1 MKDNKLKVFVI
12 INLIIFSIVIIIFL
26 FSILSF
32 KKYTKNNMIYVYNKT
47 NSDINFDI
55 LFNWGEKNK
64 VEIKKMEKNDKQE
77 IPIKWNLVW
86 EWEIKI
92 IINKNWKNI
101 EKIISWYYDLAFS
114 QDFDVYVYENEIK
127 IKS

>member
-55 LFNWGEKNK
+55 LFNGGEKNK

-77 IPIKWNLVW
+77 IPIKGNLVG
-86 EWEIKI
+86 EGEIKI
-92 IINKNWKNI
+92 IINKNGKNI
-101 EKIISWYYDLAFS
+101 EKIISGYYDLAFS